1 MAKLFSRALQ
11 LFASEGAGEW
21 SCTAIAIDCPTSSA
35 ADELLIMLIQ
45 DCLSLG
51 KEVKLLDAFIVL
63 SREEKEHDV
72 SFDFREDEDACC
84 AYFA

>member
-1 MAKLFSRALQ
+1 
-11 LFASEGAGEW
+11 
-21 SCTAIAIDCPTSSA
+21 
-35 ADELLIMLIQ
+35 MLIQ